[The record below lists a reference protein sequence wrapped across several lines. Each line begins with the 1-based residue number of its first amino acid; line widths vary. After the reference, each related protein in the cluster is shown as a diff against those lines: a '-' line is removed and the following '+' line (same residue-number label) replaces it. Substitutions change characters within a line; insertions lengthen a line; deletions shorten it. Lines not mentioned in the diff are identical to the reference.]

1 VIAAGALAAAA
12 VLASPPLPP
21 DVREATVRTTDGYSF
36 RGEVVL
42 PGAPS
47 CLLDVVFR
55 PEHVR
60 AFAGDYEVTLVRE
73 GDGWNE
79 MSFRAKGLLHD
90 VTLVYRRTL
99 HRAGRGVAI
108 TLVGGKQDGLL
119 PRVLASDA
127 SYSIVPSPGGMRVGY
142 EERVTLS
149 PGLLRGLYVRQAA
162 AEARA
167 FMERLRD
174 HALRTCP

>member
-1 VIAAGALAAAA
+1 VIAALALAAAA
-12 VLASPPLPP
+12 VLASPPAPP
-21 DVREATVRTTDGYSF
+21 EVTEATARTADGYTF

-42 PGAPS
+42 PGTPG

-79 MSFRAKGLLHD
+79 MSFRAKGFLYD

-99 HRAGRGVAI
+99 HAAGRGVAI
-108 TLVGGKQDGLL
+108 TLVGGKQDGML

-127 SYSIVPSPGGMRVGY
+127 SYLIVPAAGGTRVGY
-142 EERVTLS
+142 EQRVTLS
-149 PGLLRGLYVRQAA
+149 TGLLRGLYARQAT
-162 AEARA
+162 AEAHA

>member
-1 VIAAGALAAAA
+1 VTPAAALAAATLLAAPPVPPEVGA
-12 VLASPPLPP
+12 VTA
-21 DVREATVRTTDGYSF
+21 RTADGYSF
-36 RGEVVL
+36 RGAVLL
-42 PGAPS
+42 PGSPD
-47 CLLDVVFR
+47 CLLDVVYR
-55 PEHVR
+55 LEHVR
-60 AFAGDYEVTLVRE
+60 AFSGDYEVELVRE

-79 MSFRAKGLLHD
+79 MSFRAKGLFYD

-99 HRAGRGVAI
+99 DRAGRRVAI
-108 TLVGGKQDGLL
+108 TLVGGKQGGML

-127 SYSIVPSPGGMRVGY
+127 SYSIVTAPGGVRLGY
-142 EERVTLS
+142 EQRVALS
-149 PGLLRGLYVRQAA
+149 QGLLRDLYVRQAT